1 MKQTN
6 SSNDTIYQKTHKETD
21 YLNRLIPI
29 KETES
34 ITNNLSKQ
42 KAPGS
47 DGFTGEFY
55 QTFNKGKKTTLILYN
70 LFQKT
75 GAEEI
80 FPNTFYEASIT
91 FIPKQTSHYK
101 KIQTS
106 IFHEHRC
113 KTPPGDISEPS
124 LTVNRKIIHNDQVG
138 FIPGMQS
145 WFNT

>member
-6 SSNDTIYQKTHKETD
+6 SSNDTVYQKTHKETA
-21 YLNRLIPI
+21 YLNRLTSI

-34 ITNNLSKQ
+34 ITNNLPKQ

-91 FIPKQTSHYK
+91 FISKQTSHYK
-101 KIQTS
+101 KIQTN
-106 IFHEHRC
+106 IFHQHRC
-113 KTPPGDISEPS
+113 KTLPKDISELN
-124 LTVNRKIIHNDQVG
+124 LTVNRKNYTQ
-138 FIPGMQS
+138 
-145 WFNT
+145 